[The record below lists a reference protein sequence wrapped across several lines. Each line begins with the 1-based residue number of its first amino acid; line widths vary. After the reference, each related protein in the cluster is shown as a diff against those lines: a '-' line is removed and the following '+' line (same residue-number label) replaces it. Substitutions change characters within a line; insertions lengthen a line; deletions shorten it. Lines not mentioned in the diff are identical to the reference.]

1 MWSNLVEH
9 VLDLDPPRTCSIEA
23 FGLVSYAYSY
33 THGYVTAFMRLFVQV
48 CLRLRSPL
56 LRNLRLEIDFFA
68 ESRRL

>member
-1 MWSNLVEH
+1 MWRNLVEH
-9 VLDLDPPRTCSIEA
+9 VLHLDPPRTCSIEA
-23 FGLVSYAYSY
+23 FGLVSYAYAY
-33 THGYVTAFMRLFVQV
+33 AHGYVTAFMRLFVQV